1 MILDVTFKSYLHLL
15 SWLWWPI
22 GRVLRLWRWECV
34 RLLWVSS
41 WCLWSRHKLC
51 AVEISL
57 EGLVE
62 PISKN
67 IFHAAGCKEDFW
79 VSFSDSAGARIEGAN
94 CNTSVRFEPSLTIWC
109 WWKLVGL
116 IHKLC
121 YLLLHW
127 NILGDHS
134 GLRSKRVNCSIGG
147 GRDLKW
153 RDRIGNCN
161 EKLSHP
167 IIVMVILTSCLF
179 TSWARAM
186 TTT

>member
-94 CNTSVRFEPSLTIWC
+94 CNTRCYISTFWAITYNFGAGGN
-109 WWKLVGL
+109 WWALYISYVTCCCIGTFWVITVVWGPKEWTVPLVGDEIWSEEIEL
-116 IHKLC
+116 A
-121 YLLLHW
+121 
-127 NILGDHS
+127 
-134 GLRSKRVNCSIGG
+134 
-147 GRDLKW
+147 
-153 RDRIGNCN
+153 
-161 EKLSHP
+161 
-167 IIVMVILTSCLF
+167 IVMKNYRIP
-179 TSWARAM
+179 
-186 TTT
+186 